1 MASIQPRV
9 SRGIKYWSIVESR
22 RVNGKPRSII
32 LEYLGTANSLLARLQ
47 GGEGGA
53 ITSYSHGDTA
63 ALMGIAHELGIVKI
77 INDHIPALKSGKKPV
92 RDGLTI
98 GASFLLAAVGRA
110 CKPTSKLGWFDW
122 CKETSLQYSLGVSL
136 KDLDSQHFWDQMG
149 YLPSENIALIESD
162 IVKKLIATYGI
173 KLDRLFF
180 DTTNFFSFIDS
191 SNSRCD
197 LPQRGKNKQKRYD
210 LRQIG
215 MALLVTR
222 ENQFPLFHQTYRGN
236 KNDVTVFKEVI
247 GDVTTRLRGLNQQLT
262 DITIVFDK
270 GNNSKENFALLD
282 AEKDLHYV
290 GGLVSSHFVDLIEE
304 ANRNFS
310 TLKIG
315 DEEVPVYRLRRE
327 VWGKNRTC
335 VVTVSSQLKEG
346 QIRGIEQHLQ
356 TKFKLLEKFKQ
367 QLESPKRRKRF
378 SKAQIQERL
387 KTIIKGQFI
396 DLILKYEFL
405 ELSEQS
411 FSFTYFIDQEAYEN
425 FEANVLGRK
434 ILVTNRH
441 DWSNE
446 DIILAYRG
454 QSKVE
459 YAFRTLKNPLHLAV
473 RPQYHWTD
481 QKLAAHFLICILG
494 YLLTVAAYRKAQ
506 ESANYKR
513 NIGNFITDLQTI
525 RLACTKK
532 KKSNKLTFE
541 LETIDPHLRDVARVL
556 EISNQTLRSKV
567 NSSDYN

>member
-425 FEANVLGRK
+425 LEANVLGRK

-481 QKLAAHFLICILG
+481 QKLAAHFFICILG

-513 NIGNFITDLQTI
+513 NIGNFLTDLQTI

>member
-22 RVNGKPRSII
+22 RVNGKPRTTI
-32 LEYLGTANSLLARLQ
+32 LEYLGTADSLLERLQ
-47 GGEGGA
+47 GDDGRA
-53 ITSYSHGDTA
+53 IKSYSHGDTA
-63 ALMGIAHELGIVKI
+63 ALMGIADELGIVKI
-77 INDHIPALKSGKKPV
+77 INDHIPAFKSGKKPM
-92 RDGLTI
+92 RDGLTV
-98 GASFLLAAVGRA
+98 GASLLLAAVGRA
-110 CKPTSKLGWFDW
+110 CKPTSKLGWYDW

-149 YLPSENIALIESD
+149 SLPSENISLIESD
-162 IVKKLIATYGI
+162 IVKKLIATYNI

-191 SNSRCD
+191 ANSRCD
-197 LPQRGKNKQKRYD
+197 IPQRGKNKQKRYD

-222 ENQFPLFHQTYRGN
+222 ENQFPLFHQVYRGN

-247 GDVTTRLRGLNQQLT
+247 TDMTARLRGLNQQLT

-290 GGLVSSHFVDLIEE
+290 GGLVSSHFVALIEE

-310 TLKIG
+310 KLIIG
-315 DEEVPVYRLRRE
+315 GEEVPVYRLQRE
-327 VWGKNRTC
+327 VWGKERTC
-335 VVTVSSQLKEG
+335 VVTVSTQLKEG

-367 QLESPKRRKRF
+367 QLESSKRRKQF
-378 SKAQIQERL
+378 SKEHIKERL
-387 KTIIKGQFI
+387 RAIIKGQFI

-405 ELSEQS
+405 ELSEES
-411 FSFTYFIDQEAYEN
+411 YSFTYFIDHSAYEN
-425 FEANVLGRK
+425 LVANVLGRK
-434 ILVTNRH
+434 ILVTNHH
-441 DWSNE
+441 DWCNE

-473 RPQYHWTD
+473 RPQFHWTD
-481 QKLAAHFLICILG
+481 QKLSAHFLICIIG

-506 ESANYKR
+506 ESGGYKR
-513 NIGNFITDLQTI
+513 NIGNFLTDLQTI
-525 RLACTKK
+525 RLSCTRK

-541 LETIDPHLRDVARVL
+541 LETIEPHLREVAKTL
-556 EISNQTLRSKV
+556 EISNQTLKSKV

>member
-222 ENQFPLFHQTYRGN
+222 VPDFTPVDPT
-236 KNDVTVFKEVI
+236 
-247 GDVTTRLRGLNQQLT
+247 
-262 DITIVFDK
+262 
-270 GNNSKENFALLD
+270 NF
-282 AEKDLHYV
+282 
-290 GGLVSSHFVDLIEE
+290 
-304 ANRNFS
+304 
-310 TLKIG
+310 T
-315 DEEVPVYRLRRE
+315 
-327 VWGKNRTC
+327 
-335 VVTVSSQLKEG
+335 
-346 QIRGIEQHLQ
+346 
-356 TKFKLLEKFKQ
+356 
-367 QLESPKRRKRF
+367 
-378 SKAQIQERL
+378 
-387 KTIIKGQFI
+387 
-396 DLILKYEFL
+396 
-405 ELSEQS
+405 
-411 FSFTYFIDQEAYEN
+411 
-425 FEANVLGRK
+425 
-434 ILVTNRH
+434 
-441 DWSNE
+441 
-446 DIILAYRG
+446 
-454 QSKVE
+454 
-459 YAFRTLKNPLHLAV
+459 
-473 RPQYHWTD
+473 
-481 QKLAAHFLICILG
+481 
-494 YLLTVAAYRKAQ
+494 
-506 ESANYKR
+506 
-513 NIGNFITDLQTI
+513 
-525 RLACTKK
+525 
-532 KKSNKLTFE
+532 
-541 LETIDPHLRDVARVL
+541 
-556 EISNQTLRSKV
+556 
-567 NSSDYN
+567 